1 MQEIN
6 LSSTKAQRY
15 ESTKF
20 SRIFKNQVA
29 KSSAGFASNLTGLAS
44 ATLGSATSSGRHHH
58 GTTED
63 EASDRE
69 AQEVTVPDNSLTT
82 SNIDRFVSLIKSG
95 REGIGAGR
103 VGDLWLGRV
112 GNGLGKHWQWDT
124 TKWHLDRH
132 ALTRPIAVKRRS
144 THDDLHT
151 ASREVPQYRHVSAE
165 LPRTGSISRVD
176 RPRHSDPTGAETRR
190 HRTRASLSHG
200 AGHFRS
206 MTSRTGHALRD
217 GISNVTS
224 RTR

>member
-6 LSSTKAQRY
+6 LSSIKAQHN

-44 ATLGSATSSGRHHH
+44 ATLGSATSSGRHH
-58 GTTED
+58 GTDD

-69 AQEVTVPDNSLTT
+69 QEVAVPDNSLTT

-95 REGIGAGR
+95 RDGIGAGR

-112 GNGLGKHWQWDT
+112 GNGMDKHWQWDT
-124 TKWHLDRH
+124 SKRLGPP
-132 ALTRPIAVKRRS
+132 RPPAVKRRS
-144 THDDLHT
+144 THDDLHSV
-151 ASREVPQYRHVSAE
+151 SREVPSGYRHVSAE

-176 RPRHSDPTGAETRR
+176 RPRYSDPAERR

-200 AGHFRS
+200 AGHFKN
-206 MTSRTGHALRD
+206 MTSKTGHALRD
-217 GISNVTS
+217 GLSTVTS
-224 RTR
+224 RAR